1 MDQAIDT
8 RESMPLIWCSIS
20 GHGYGH
26 AAQVLPVLNELARR
40 VQRLTAILRTS
51 VPASFFEGRLVLDW
65 KLSPAE
71 QDIGCVQ
78 HGPLKIDA
86 AATWTEHIRFHR
98 LWDVKLDDEVRAI
111 RTAKPDLV
119 LSDISYLATAAGAQ
133 AGVPTVAL
141 GSLSWDL
148 VLDEF
153 RDRSIPEHQTI
164 IDKIRR
170 AYGAADVLLRAMPGL
185 DMDAF
190 RRIVDIG
197 PIAQTLEPKPA
208 ELRRAVRASPAERL
222 VLVGFGG
229 IPLASLPLQR
239 LEELSGYR
247 FIFDG
252 SVSAPLSR
260 IHAAGQLPFRF
271 NTLLASTDLLVSKP
285 GYSTVIEAVA
295 QHKPLVY
302 VRRYNFPDEGP
313 LVDFLHRY
321 GRGAELLMDD
331 FVAGRWE
338 KALEAAWTA
347 PEPPASAPQPTG
359 AADAAEI
366 LARYL

>member
-1 MDQAIDT
+1 
-8 RESMPLIWCSIS
+8 MPLIWCSIS

-26 AAQVLPVLNELARR
+26 AAQMLPVLNELARR
-40 VQRLTAILRTS
+40 VPRLSAILRTT
-51 VPASFFEGRLVLDW
+51 VPASFFEGRLLLDW

-98 LWDVKLDDEVRAI
+98 SWDAKLDAEVRAI
-111 RTAKPDLV
+111 RAAKPDLV
-119 LSDISYLATAAGAQ
+119 LSDISYLAIEAGAQ
-133 AGVPTVAL
+133 AGTPTVAL

-148 VLDEF
+148 VLAEF
-153 RDRSIPEHQTI
+153 ADRGNMEHRAI
-164 IDKIRR
+164 IDRIRR

-197 PIAQTLEPKPA
+197 PIAQTIIPEPA
-208 ELRRAVRASPAERL
+208 AVRRALGATSAERL
-222 VLVGFGG
+222 VLIGFGG
-229 IPLASLPLQR
+229 ITLGSLPVER
-239 LEELSGYR
+239 LEQMAGYR
-247 FIFDG
+247 FIIDG
-252 SVSAPLSR
+252 AALPSSSR
-260 IHAAGQLPFRF
+260 ITAADALSFRF
-271 NTLLASTDLLVSKP
+271 NTLLASADLLVSKP

-295 QHKPLVY
+295 QRKPLVY

-338 KALEAAWTA
+338 KALDAAWAA

>member
-1 MDQAIDT
+1 
-8 RESMPLIWCSIS
+8 MPLIWCSIS

-40 VQRLTAILRTS
+40 VPRLSAILRTT
-51 VPASFFEGRLVLDW
+51 VPASFFEGRLHLDW
-65 KLSPAE
+65 ELRPAE

-86 AATWTEHIRFHR
+86 AATWSEHGRFHR
-98 LWDVKLDDEVRAI
+98 SWDAKLDAEVRAI
-111 RTAKPDLV
+111 RAARPHLV

-148 VLDEF
+148 VLAKF
-153 RDRSIPEHQTI
+153 ADRNSEEHQTL
-164 IDKIRR
+164 IDRIRR
-170 AYGAADVLLRAMPGL
+170 AYAAADVLLRAMPGL
-185 DMDAF
+185 PMDAF

-197 PIAQTLEPKPA
+197 PIAQASEPKPA
-208 ELRRAVRASPAERL
+208 ALRQAVGASSEERL

-229 IPLASLPLQR
+229 VPLSSLPFQR
-239 LEELSGYR
+239 LEAMAGYR

-252 SVSAPLSR
+252 SVPASVSR
-260 IHAAGQLPFRF
+260 IHAAAPLPFRF
-271 NTLLASTDLLVSKP
+271 NILLASTDLVVSKP
-285 GYSTVIEAVA
+285 GYSTVVEAVT
-295 QHKPLVY
+295 HRKPLVY

-321 GRGAELLMDD
+321 GRGAELPMDD
-331 FVAGRWE
+331 FSAGRWE
-338 KALEAAWTA
+338 KALDAACAA
-347 PEPPASAPQPTG
+347 PEPPAPAPQPMG

-366 LARYL
+366 LTQYL